1 MMEDVDLQ
9 KQEEKD
15 EESDDG
21 EVDLDLQEDQLVAEE
36 DRSTHSLVV
45 RITDPEVVSNL
56 RLVRESIATHEPIL
70 EQCCIRPSLFH
81 LTIVMLRIDGPEG
94 LVAARAMMDRLRPVV
109 EEMFRDKESA
119 TLEINGLS
127 NFGQRVV
134 YAKVLPKSDFW
145 FNRLVNACNEAVNTA
160 AGNTMPPMVKSTN
173 SFEFVPHITIA
184 QVSQPVARLRGS
196 WLIPSAAYSDH
207 NQLNFGH
214 QVVENLHLC
223 VIEEDLG
230 QDGFYTTVAS
240 IQI

>member
-56 RLVRESIATHEPIL
+56 RLVQESIATHEPIL
-70 EQCCIRPSLFH
+70 GQCCMRPNLFH
-81 LTIVMLRIDGPEG
+81 LTIGMLRLEGPEG
-94 LVAARAMMDRLRPVV
+94 LVAARAMMKRLRPVV
-109 EEMFRDKESA
+109 EEMFRDKDSA
-119 TLEINGLS
+119 TLEINSLS

-134 YAKVLPKSDFW
+134 YANVLPKSDFW
-145 FNRLVNACNEAVNTA
+145 FNALVDACKEAVNTA
-160 AGNTMPPMVKSTN
+160 AGNTMPPIVKSTN
-173 SFEFVPHITIA
+173 SFEFMPHITIA
-184 QVSQPVARLRGS
+184 KVSRPVARLRRS
-196 WLIPSAAYSDH
+196 RFIPSAAYSDH
-207 NQLNFGH
+207 NQLNFGR
-214 QVVENLHLC
+214 QVVDNLHLC

-240 IQI
+240 I

>member
-9 KQEEKD
+9 KQEEKY

-21 EVDLDLQEDQLVAEE
+21 EVDQLVAEE

-56 RLVRESIATHEPIL
+56 CLVQESIATHEPIL
-70 EQCCIRPSLFH
+70 GQCCMRPNLFH
-81 LTIVMLRIDGPEG
+81 LTIGMLRLEGAEG

-109 EEMFRDKESA
+109 EEMFRDKDSA
-119 TLEINGLS
+119 TLEINDLS

-134 YAKVLPKSDFW
+134 YANVLPKSDFW
-145 FNRLVNACNEAVNTA
+145 FNALVDACKEAVTTA

-184 QVSQPVARLRGS
+184 QVSQPVAQKRGS
-196 WLIPSAAYSDH
+196 WFIPSAAYSDH
-207 NQLNFGH
+207 NQLNFGR
-214 QVVENLHLC
+214 QVVDNLHLC
-223 VIEEDLG
+223 VIEQDLG
-230 QDGFYTTVAS
+230 RDGFYTTVAS
-240 IQI
+240 I